1 MARPSAWYVAAIA
14 VLAAACAADGRTLD
28 PPAAPSG
35 PAATTTSTTTS
46 TTSTTTA
53 VTTTTAV
60 AATAVA
66 DPVIIER
73 LSSPANATAE
83 VVGTG
88 GRPSDEVTVDGDL
101 ADLLSF
107 EVDDDGGFVAR
118 VWIADEGAHTVC
130 VADACGRVY
139 TLAPD
144 AETPE
149 EVVAKIEQALVDVDR
164 YLDVEA
170 EFPDWS
176 VEIGGALAGTGGS
189 TDVDTHT
196 ITIYR
201 NRGRSVDEFVRTIL
215 HEFGHAADFDR
226 LDDDERVD
234 YLRLRGIDTATVWR
248 DPDGHRID
256 DWSRQPGEDFAEAM
270 VVIWSDGRWISRT
283 DGLGPPPDASQLAA
297 IAELVAG

>member
-1 MARPSAWYVAAIA
+1 MVRSSAWFVAAVVMLA
-14 VLAAACAADGRTLD
+14 TACTDDGTTLVLPTVS
-28 PPAAPSG
+28 SG
-35 PAATTTSTTTS
+35 PAATTTSTNTTSANITS
-46 TTSTTTA
+46 TTIGTTTGD
-53 VTTTTAV
+53 
-60 AATAVA
+60 VA
-66 DPVIIER
+66 DPTSVVIER

-88 GRPSDEVTVDGDL
+88 GRPSDEVTVDGDP
-101 ADLLSF
+101 ADVLSF
-107 EVDDDGGFVAR
+107 DVKADGGFIAR

-130 VADACGRVY
+130 VADTCGRVY

-149 EVVAKIEQALVDVDR
+149 EVVAKIEQALVDVGR
-164 YLDVEA
+164 YLDVA
-170 EFPDWS
+170 TEFPHWS

-189 TDVDTHT
+189 TNVDTHT

-201 NRGRSVDEFVRTIL
+201 NRGRSVDDFVRTIL

-226 LDDDERVD
+226 LDDDERDD

-248 DPDGHRID
+248 DPDGHRTD

-270 VVIWSDGRWISRT
+270 VTIWSDGRWTSRT
-283 DGLGPPPDASQLAA
+283 DGLGAPPDASQLAA
-297 IAELVAG
+297 IDELIAD